1 MGLFSRLTSLRCS
14 GDRIILTRLAEHAR
28 RVCWPLMEFRH
39 LRYFVAVAEEE
50 SVTRAAKKLH
60 VTQPTLSRQINDL
73 ESELAVALFDHG
85 ARTIALT
92 GVGRVFLEEARAV
105 LQRGDLAVQMIRA
118 VAGGKRGAINVGYAP
133 SPTVELLPQILR
145 LFQQSHPDVRVQ
157 LHDTSGAETIAG
169 LNSGSLDLALT
180 VQGLQKTM
188 AGLTFEELRRYAVC
202 VAVPAGHRLAS
213 ARKVALKQLLGEQLI
228 AYSRADYHDYHAMI
242 RQLFA
247 PLKRQPELAEEHDS
261 ATSLIASVGAG
272 RGVAIVTETFATFA
286 GSQVKIIPLVPA
298 PPPVA
303 VGVAY
308 RKTKLSAA
316 AKNFIVAAKQG
327 ASIAITA

>member
-1 MGLFSRLTSLRCS
+1 
-14 GDRIILTRLAEHAR
+14 
-28 RVCWPLMEFRH
+28 MEFRH

-60 VTQPTLSRQINDL
+60 VTQPTLSRQISDL
-73 ESELAVALFDHG
+73 EDELGVALFDHS
-85 ARTIALT
+85 ARAIGLT

-145 LFQQSHPDVRVQ
+145 LFQETNPDIRVQ

-169 LNSGSLDLALT
+169 LHSGALDIAIT

-188 AGLTFEELRRYAVC
+188 AGLVFEELRRYAMC
-202 VAVPAGHRLAS
+202 VAVPVGHRLAI
-213 ARKVALKQLLGEQLI
+213 ARKITLKQLVNEPLI
-228 AYSRADYHDYHAMI
+228 TYSRAGYQDYHVMI
-242 RQLFA
+242 AQLFA
-247 PLKRQPELAEEHDS
+247 SLRRQPNIAEEHDS
-261 ATSLIASVGAG
+261 GTSLIASVGAG
-272 RGVAIVTETFATFA
+272 RGVAMVSETFTSFA
-286 GSQVKIIPLVPA
+286 GSQVKILPLVPA
-298 PPPVA
+298 PPPIA

-308 RKTKLSAA
+308 LKKKTLPTSTKNFIAA
-316 AKNFIVAAKQG
+316 AKR
-327 ASIAITA
+327 ASLIPN